1 MKICLIGCGK
11 MGSSLL
17 EGWSSLKVIKHIT
30 IIEPNLDEIPSK
42 LLNIENFDF
51 YKSIEDADKNFSFDM
66 TILAVKP
73 QVMEVVLKQISNL
86 NFISDSWL
94 SIAAGLTV
102 KFFEN
107 VLGNNQQII
116 RTIPNTPASIK
127 KGVTAIYFNRNC
139 KNKTINESI
148 LLMKAAG
155 ETIIVDD
162 ENLMDAYTAV
172 SGSGPAYIFY
182 FVEAIISAAKEMG
195 INEKNARIL
204 AEKTL
209 IGSAYL
215 LENSQAR
222 AQDLRKA
229 VTSPKG
235 TTEAGLNVLMKKD
248 AFFNLTSRAIQKA
261 QKRGREL
268 GKS

>member
-30 IIEPNLDEIPSK
+30 IIEPNLDKIPSK
-42 LLNIENFDF
+42 LLNIKTFKF
-51 YKSIEDADKNFSFDM
+51 YKKIEEADKNFSFDM

-148 LLMKAAG
+148 LLMKAVG

>member
-30 IIEPNLDEIPSK
+30 IIEPNLDDIPSK
-42 LLNIENFDF
+42 LLNIKSFNF
-51 YKSIEDADKNFSFDM
+51 YKMIEEAENFSFDM

-73 QVMEVVLKQISNL
+73 QVMEVILKQISNS
-86 NFISDSWL
+86 NFVSNSWL

-139 KNKTINESI
+139 KNKTISETI
-148 LLMKAAG
+148 MLMKAAG
-155 ETIIVDD
+155 ETIMVKD

-195 INEKNARIL
+195 INEKNSRTL

-235 TTEAGLNVLMKKD
+235 TTEAGLNVLMKRD
-248 AFFNLTSRAIQKA
+248 AFFNLTGRAIQKA

>member
-42 LLNIENFDF
+42 LLNIKNFNF
-51 YKSIEDADKNFSFDM
+51 YKTIEETDKNFSFDM

-155 ETIIVDD
+155 ETIIVND

>member
-17 EGWSSLKVIKHIT
+17 EGWSYLKVIKHIT
-30 IIEPNLDEIPSK
+30 IIEPNLDEIPNK
-42 LLNIENFDF
+42 LLNIKSFNF
-51 YKSIEDADKNFSFDM
+51 YKTIEEAENFSFDM

-73 QVMEVVLKQISNL
+73 QVMEVVLKHISNS
-86 NFISDSWL
+86 NFISGSWL
-94 SIAAGLTV
+94 SIAAGLTA

-107 VLGNNQQII
+107 ALGNNQQII
-116 RTIPNTPASIK
+116 ITIPNTPASIK

-139 KNKTINESI
+139 INKTINQSI
-148 LLMKAAG
+148 LLMKAVG
-155 ETIIVDD
+155 ETVIVDD
-162 ENLMDAYTAV
+162 EHLMDAYTAV

-222 AQDLRKA
+222 AQDLRIA

-235 TTEAGLNVLMKKD
+235 TTEAGLNVLIKNN

-261 QKRGREL
+261 QKRGSISE
-268 GKS
+268 

>member
-42 LLNIENFDF
+42 LLNIKSFNF
-51 YKSIEDADKNFSFDM
+51 YKTIEEAENFSFDM

-73 QVMEVVLKQISNL
+73 QLMEVVLKQISNL
-86 NFISDSWL
+86 NFISGSWL

-127 KGVTAIYFNRNC
+127 KGVTAVYFNRNC
-139 KNKTINESI
+139 KNKSINE
-148 LLMKAAG
+148 
-155 ETIIVDD
+155 V
-162 ENLMDAYTAV
+162 
-172 SGSGPAYIFY
+172 
-182 FVEAIISAAKEMG
+182 
-195 INEKNARIL
+195 
-204 AEKTL
+204 
-209 IGSAYL
+209 
-215 LENSQAR
+215 LELSS
-222 AQDLRKA
+222 D
-229 VTSPKG
+229 G
-235 TTEAGLNVLMKKD
+235 
-248 AFFNLTSRAIQKA
+248 F
-261 QKRGREL
+261 
-268 GKS
+268 

>member
-42 LLNIENFDF
+42 LLNFKSFNF
-51 YKSIEDADKNFSFDM
+51 YKMIEEAENFSFDM

-73 QVMEVVLKQISNL
+73 QVMEVVLKQILNL
-86 NFISDSWL
+86 NFKSDSWL

-102 KFFEN
+102 TFFEN

-139 KNKTINESI
+139 KNKTIKESI

-155 ETIIVDD
+155 ETIIVND

-172 SGSGPAYIFY
+172 SGSGPAYVFY

-195 INEKNARIL
+195 INEKNARTL

-215 LENSQAR
+215 LENTQAR
-222 AQDLRKA
+222 AKDLRKA

-248 AFFNLTSRAIQKA
+248 AFFNLTSRAIQEA

>member
-42 LLNIENFDF
+42 LLNIKSFNF
-51 YKSIEDADKNFSFDM
+51 YKTIEEAENFSFDM

-127 KGVTAIYFNRNC
+127 KGVTAIYFNTNC
-139 KNKTINESI
+139 INKTISESI

-155 ETIIVDD
+155 ETIIVND

>member
-1 MKICLIGCGK
+1 
-11 MGSSLL
+11 
-17 EGWSSLKVIKHIT
+17 
-30 IIEPNLDEIPSK
+30 
-42 LLNIENFDF
+42 
-51 YKSIEDADKNFSFDM
+51 
-66 TILAVKP
+66 
-73 QVMEVVLKQISNL
+73 MEVVLKQISNL

-148 LLMKAAG
+148 LLMKAVG

-195 INEKNARIL
+195 INEQNSRIL

-209 IGSAYL
+209 IGSANL
-215 LENSQAR
+215 LESSKER
-222 AQDLRKA
+222 AHALRKA

>member
-1 MKICLIGCGK
+1 
-11 MGSSLL
+11 
-17 EGWSSLKVIKHIT
+17 
-30 IIEPNLDEIPSK
+30 
-42 LLNIENFDF
+42 
-51 YKSIEDADKNFSFDM
+51 
-66 TILAVKP
+66 
-73 QVMEVVLKQISNL
+73 
-86 NFISDSWL
+86 
-94 SIAAGLTV
+94 
-102 KFFEN
+102 
-107 VLGNNQQII
+107 
-116 RTIPNTPASIK
+116 
-127 KGVTAIYFNRNC
+127 
-139 KNKTINESI
+139 
-148 LLMKAAG
+148 
-155 ETIIVDD
+155 
-162 ENLMDAYTAV
+162 LMDAYTAV

-195 INEKNARIL
+195 INEKNSRTL

>member
-17 EGWSSLKVIKHIT
+17 EGWASLNVIKHIT
-30 IIEPNLDEIPSK
+30 IIEPNLHEIPSK
-42 LLNIENFDF
+42 LLNIKSFNF
-51 YKSIEDADKNFSFDM
+51 YKTIEEADKNFSFNM

-73 QVMEVVLKQISNL
+73 QVMEVVLKQISNS
-86 NFISDSWL
+86 NFISASWL

-107 VLGNNQQII
+107 ILGYNQQII
-116 RTIPNTPASIK
+116 RTIPNTPVSIK

-155 ETIIVDD
+155 ETIIVND

-195 INEKNARIL
+195 INEKNSRTL

-248 AFFNLTSRAIQKA
+248 AFFNLTSKAIQKA

>member
-17 EGWSSLKVIKHIT
+17 EGWSSLKVIKHIS

-42 LLNIENFDF
+42 LLNIKSFNF
-51 YKSIEDADKNFSFDM
+51 YKTIEEAENFSFDI

-73 QVMEVVLKQISNL
+73 QVMEVVLKQISNS
-86 NFISDSWL
+86 NFVSNSWL

-127 KGVTAIYFNRNC
+127 KGITAIYFNRNC
-139 KNKTINESI
+139 KNKTMNESI
-148 LLMKAAG
+148 LLMKAVG

-195 INEKNARIL
+195 INEKNSRTL

-235 TTEAGLNVLMKKD
+235 TTEAGLNILMKKD
-248 AFFNLTSRAIQKA
+248 VFFNITRRAIQKA

-268 GKS
+268 GKY

>member
-1 MKICLIGCGK
+1 
-11 MGSSLL
+11 
-17 EGWSSLKVIKHIT
+17 
-30 IIEPNLDEIPSK
+30 
-42 LLNIENFDF
+42 
-51 YKSIEDADKNFSFDM
+51 
-66 TILAVKP
+66 
-73 QVMEVVLKQISNL
+73 
-86 NFISDSWL
+86 
-94 SIAAGLTV
+94 
-102 KFFEN
+102 
-107 VLGNNQQII
+107 
-116 RTIPNTPASIK
+116 
-127 KGVTAIYFNRNC
+127 
-139 KNKTINESI
+139 
-148 LLMKAAG
+148 MKAVG
-155 ETIIVDD
+155 ETIIVND

-248 AFFNLTSRAIQKA
+248 AFLILQAELYKKLKKGKRIRQVLIFNL
-261 QKRGREL
+261 
-268 GKS
+268 

>member
-42 LLNIENFDF
+42 LLNIKSFNF
-51 YKSIEDADKNFSFDM
+51 YKTIEEASPNFSFDM

-86 NFISDSWL
+86 NFISVSWL

-155 ETIIVDD
+155 ETIIVND

-215 LENSQAR
+215 LENTQAR

>member
-42 LLNIENFDF
+42 LLNIKSFNF
-51 YKSIEDADKNFSFDM
+51 YKTFEEAENFSFDI
-66 TILAVKP
+66 TIFAVKP

-86 NFISDSWL
+86 NFLSDSWL

-127 KGVTAIYFNRNC
+127 KGVTAIYFNTNC
-139 KNKTINESI
+139 INKTINQSI
-148 LLMKAAG
+148 LLMKAVG
-155 ETIIVDD
+155 EAVRVDD

-235 TTEAGLNVLMKKD
+235 TTEAGLNVLMKKE